1 MAIVKKH
8 HVSDLTAYFLKKG
21 RKWWVESEVNKEC
34 FNSIEEM
41 VAKHP
46 VLLEIEAIKNSVDR
60 RRLSREGDPVKVELV
75 PFTEEKLIESEI
87 DCYYCNGSGIA
98 GALPCS
104 NCDGTGTVKVTAK
117 LS

>member
-1 MAIVKKH
+1 MSKVKKH
-8 HVSDLTAYFLKKG
+8 IISGLTVYYLKKG
-21 RKWWVESEVNKEC
+21 RNWWVESSGGKDS
-34 FNSIEEM
+34 FNSIEAM
-41 VAKHP
+41 VEKHP
-46 VLLEIEAIKNSVDR
+46 VLLDIEAIKNSVDR
-60 RRLSREGDPVKVELV
+60 RRLSREGDPTKVEPM
-75 PFTEEKLIESEI
+75 PFTEEKLIESVS